1 MSYTEIKRKQLIKTD
16 IDSLWNFI
24 SSPKNLEKI
33 TPKWMKFKITSK
45 NEDKIIF
52 PGMIIKYKITPLLNI
67 PLKWVTEITS
77 VKEKVSFIDQQHKGP
92 YKEWIHEHKLESTP
106 KGIIMYDTIK
116 YIPPFGIIG
125 KITNWMFIRRR
136 VNKIFDYR
144 RQVLNEIFH
153 SN

>member
-1 MSYTEIKRKQLIKTD
+1 MLYTEIKRKQLIKTD
-16 IDSLWNFI
+16 IDSLWSFI

-33 TPKWMKFKITSK
+33 TPKWMKFEITSN
-45 NEDKIIF
+45 NEDNIIF
-52 PGMIIKYKITPLLNI
+52 PGMVITYKITPLFNI
-67 PLKWVTEITS
+67 PLQWITEITY
-77 VKEKVSFIDQQHKGP
+77 VKEKVSFIDRQNKGP
-92 YKEWIHEHKLESTP
+92 YKEWIHEHTLEATP

-125 KITNWMFIRRR
+125 KITNWIFIRRR

-153 SN
+153 YN